1 MARQG
6 AVELRH
12 LRYFATIAEQ
22 ESFTGAAERLRVSQ
36 PALSRQMQDLEDEL
50 GRRLFEREPD
60 GVRLTPAGRRFL
72 KGARRVL
79 AACEALLADT
89 RTKDGVDKRPLQIA
103 NFGTL
108 SAQFFTPFLRK
119 LIRRFPSLR
128 LNVDEEIPRD
138 ALKRLHA
145 GTLDAAF
152 MGAPPP
158 RQLRGLDLRE
168 IWMPVQEVLMA
179 ANHRLAKRRRVTLA
193 ELKDEPWGL
202 WDEKRFPGFAQPVID
217 SCARAGFRMR
227 VKASLDSLAAVFLH
241 VAEGNFIG
249 HAPDIAR
256 SLTHPGVVFV
266 PTEPPHAIQL
276 PVALI
281 WRKDSPHA
289 EVLNWL
295 ADTMGSAHRA
305 NLKRRGLLPETT

>member
-1 MARQG
+1 M
-6 AVELRH
+6 ELRH

-22 ESFTGAAERLRVSQ
+22 ESFTRAAERLRVSQ
-36 PALSRQMQDLEDEL
+36 PALSRQMRDLEDEL

-72 KGARRVL
+72 KGAIRVL
-79 AACEALLADT
+79 AASDALLADA
-89 RTKDGVDKRPLQIA
+89 RAKGAAEKPPLQIA

-119 LIRRFPSLR
+119 LIRRFQSLR

-138 ALKRLHA
+138 ALRRLHA

-152 MGAPPP
+152 MGTPPP
-158 RQLRGLDLRE
+158 RLLRGLELRV
-168 IWMPVQEVLMA
+168 IWTPVQEVLVA
-179 ANHRLAKRRRVTLA
+179 TNHRLAKRRRVTLA
-193 ELKDEPWGL
+193 ELRDEPWGV

-217 SCARAGFRMR
+217 SCARAGFRTR

-256 SLTHPGVVFV
+256 SLTHPGVVFI
-266 PTEPPHAIQL
+266 PTDPPQAIQL
-276 PVALI
+276 PVALV

-289 EVLNWL
+289 DVLSQL
-295 ADTMGSAHRA
+295 AQTMEAVHFASM
-305 NLKRRGLLPETT
+305 KRRGL